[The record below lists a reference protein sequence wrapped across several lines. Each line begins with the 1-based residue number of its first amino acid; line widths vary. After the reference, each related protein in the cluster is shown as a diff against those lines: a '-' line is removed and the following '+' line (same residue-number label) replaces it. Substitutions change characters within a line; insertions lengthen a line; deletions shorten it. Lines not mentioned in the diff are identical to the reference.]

1 MFFKSLS
8 LYITIYTHTNVYKY
22 IVHTRF
28 VCVYMY
34 IYTYRWIL
42 RFSIFPK
49 IFKGPSST
57 WMRVFENH
65 KVRITPKTK
74 GKPYCAVIHSA
85 YLVLII
91 PFKSFHGKP
100 VVSKGRSWCI
110 QRWVVL
116 SRTSASFLSSSSL
129 WSENLLKSCLSRD
142 KTLALWQFLY
152 LYNWAKVLKMN
163 PGMFYRHYMS
173 SAYVSLWRVVSQ
185 DH

>member
-1 MFFKSLS
+1 M
-8 LYITIYTHTNVYKY
+8 H
-22 IVHTRF
+22 
-28 VCVYMY
+28 

-49 IFKGPSST
+49 IFKGPRST
-57 WMRVFENH
+57 WMRVFENY

-142 KTLALWQFLY
+142 KTLAPWQFFY
-152 LYNWAKVLKMN
+152 LYNWAKVLKMKSSV
-163 PGMFYRHYMS
+163 PGSLKTPQMLLSKADSSGEKYLNIFIRNRH
-173 SAYVSLWRVVSQ
+173 RQ
-185 DH
+185 NN